1 MAEHPYE
8 KGFIVRRLK
17 RVADWLKRALPMGW
31 FECVWPFSASGTE
44 WYVIGWFVSGFVISV
59 GVCSLYDCVAAV
71 RWLAY
76 LLAALVY
83 LLALLRVPEIIA
95 RTTTVDFSDVISTQ
109 RSLVLA
115 AINYVELMLWFGL
128 IYALNFHSLHG
139 ASQPA
144 TLSTSASS
152 PN

>member
-59 GVCSLYDCVAAV
+59 GVCSLYDCAAAV

-95 RTTTVDFSDVISTQ
+95 RTTTVDFSDVISTPAIVGPGGDKL
-109 RSLVLA
+109 RRVDALVRADLCF
-115 AINYVELMLWFGL
+115 ELPLPSWG
-128 IYALNFHSLHG
+128 
-139 ASQPA
+139 
-144 TLSTSASS
+144 
-152 PN
+152 